1 VLKAYAVGLL
11 GGLVLA
17 LVVAGIY
24 VATEPEPERGLRWGD
39 TVYTSRAEFD
49 AYLRSRGL
57 SYKVW
62 LTRNPGV
69 APWEPAVEGS
79 EAAPGT
85 SARVAAPGPV
95 TDEDGRRLPV
105 AFAGLMLAIGCGL
118 LLLVHGLRTVVARAQ
133 APPAPAPPRRARAG
147 LGAKL
152 ATLAPLRRIGVLA
165 ASAVQGFDGG
175 AARVSGRRPPNVP
188 LPGFLRQRHFRA
200 SDVVFALLAAIAA
213 GMFVVFVT
221 LLLTA

>member
-39 TVYTSRAEFD
+39 TVYTSRADFNE
-49 AYLRSRGL
+49 YLRSRGL

-62 LTRNPGV
+62 LARNPGV
-69 APWEPAVEGS
+69 APWEPAVGS
-79 EAAPGT
+79 QAAQGT
-85 SARVAAPGPV
+85 SARVAAPGAV
-95 TDEDGRRLPV
+95 TDDDGRRLPV
-105 AFAGLMLAIGCGL
+105 AVAGLMLAIGCGL
-118 LLLVHGLRTVVARAQ
+118 LLLIHGLRTVVARAQ

-147 LGAKL
+147 LGARL

-165 ASAVQGFDGG
+165 SSAVQGFDAG
-175 AARVSGRRPPNVP
+175 AARVSGRRPPDVR
-188 LPGFLRQRHFRA
+188 LPGFLRQRHFRT
-200 SDVVFALLAAIAA
+200 SDVAFAVLAAIAA